1 RDPDLR
7 APAARRRR
15 DRPARHRHPV
25 RRRPRPQPPHAA
37 ADDRLGRPGR
47 VPARR
52 RLGDVRAQP
61 AGGAD
66 PPAGM
71 ARAETGPAPPTP
83 RRRRAPHRR
92 RHRRGPDAGHVGPL
106 QIADGGRAVTTVRPV
121 DVDLLRQIEQFLFL
135 EARLADEGD
144 YDGWEALWTDDGVY
158 WIPANGDDID
168 PTSQMSILF
177 DNRSRIAL
185 RVRQLKHDK
194 RHAQNPRSRLR
205 RLLGNVELLDGD
217 PADTEAG
224 DVVVGANFVI
234 YESRQRGTTI
244 WAGRSEYR
252 LRLVDG
258 AWRMAG
264 KKVMLVDNDRPL
276 TTLGFLV

>member
-1 RDPDLR
+1 
-7 APAARRRR
+7 
-15 DRPARHRHPV
+15 
-25 RRRPRPQPPHAA
+25 
-37 ADDRLGRPGR
+37 
-47 VPARR
+47 
-52 RLGDVRAQP
+52 
-61 AGGAD
+61 
-66 PPAGM
+66 
-71 ARAETGPAPPTP
+71 
-83 RRRRAPHRR
+83 
-92 RHRRGPDAGHVGPL
+92 
-106 QIADGGRAVTTVRPV
+106 VTTVRPV

-135 EARLADEGD
+135 EARLADEGA

-217 PADTEAG
+217 PAHTEAG